1 MIMSIS
7 VTFCFTSTLQISLFI
22 YCFYTVRKC
31 LMSVRF
37 SSASSTTRSLRSVA
51 GSAASSFSFL
61 GRFDLRL
68 SVFVLSD
75 WRREERQPHPPA
87 GTRTGAPAVTTD
99 DNNVVKKSKIRG
111 LKRSLT
117 SKTLKGVGLGDLIAK
132 SPSGGSKGLF

>member
-1 MIMSIS
+1 MSI
-7 VTFCFTSTLQISLFI
+7 
-22 YCFYTVRKC
+22 
-31 LMSVRF
+31 RF
-37 SSASSTTRSLRSVA
+37 SSASSPTRSLRSVA
-51 GSAASSFSFL
+51 GSAASGFFSL

-87 GTRTGAPAVTTD
+87 GTRTGAPAVTTN
-99 DNNVVKKSKIRG
+99 DNNTVKKSKIRG

-132 SPSGGSKGLF
+132 SPVAGSTGLF

>member
-1 MIMSIS
+1 MIMSVS

-37 SSASSTTRSLRSVA
+37 SSASSPTRSLRSVA
-51 GSAASSFSFL
+51 GSAASGFFSL

-68 SVFVLSD
+68 SVFVLSG

-87 GTRTGAPAVTTD
+87 GTTN
-99 DNNVVKKSKIRG
+99 DNNTVKKSKIRG

-117 SKTLKGVGLGDLIAK
+117 SQTLKGVGLGDLIAK

>member
-1 MIMSIS
+1 MIQAFAHSYL
-7 VTFCFTSTLQISLFI
+7 CFITA
-22 YCFYTVRKC
+22 RKC
-31 LMSVRF
+31 FMSVRF

-51 GSAASSFSFL
+51 GSAASGFFSL

-68 SVFVLSD
+68 SVFVLSG
-75 WRREERQPHPPA
+75 WRKEERQPHPPA

>member
-1 MIMSIS
+1 MIQAFAHSYL
-7 VTFCFTSTLQISLFI
+7 CFITA
-22 YCFYTVRKC
+22 RKC
-31 LMSVRF
+31 FMSVRF

-51 GSAASSFSFL
+51 GSAASGFFSP

-68 SVFVLSD
+68 SFFVLRG
-75 WRREERQPHPPA
+75 WRKEERQPHPPA

>member
-1 MIMSIS
+1 MIQAFAHSYL
-7 VTFCFTSTLQISLFI
+7 CFITA
-22 YCFYTVRKC
+22 RKC
-31 LMSVRF
+31 FMSVRF

-51 GSAASSFSFL
+51 GSAASGFSFL
-61 GRFDLRL
+61 GRFDLLL
-68 SVFVLSD
+68 SVFVLSG

-117 SKTLKGVGLGDLIAK
+117 SKTLKGVVLGDLIAK